1 MYTHTCTNTMF
12 MNLCKLGHQGA
23 SPLLEK
29 PRELGTSP
37 AASPADRDAAN
48 GPSGR
53 SGGQAWNMANL
64 RVGEYMM
71 ISVIS

>member
-1 MYTHTCTNTMF
+1 
-12 MNLCKLGHQGA
+12 
-23 SPLLEK
+23 LLEK

-53 SGGQAWNMANL
+53 SGEQAWNMANL
-64 RVGEYMM
+64 RVGEYMV